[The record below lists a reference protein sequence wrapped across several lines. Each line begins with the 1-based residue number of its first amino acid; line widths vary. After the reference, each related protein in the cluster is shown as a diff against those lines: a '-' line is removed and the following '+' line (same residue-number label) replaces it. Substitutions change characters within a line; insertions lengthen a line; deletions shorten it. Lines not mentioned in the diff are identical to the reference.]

1 MSETPEI
8 IDDPALRALIERVQ
22 QARSSRSSLCIRGG
36 NTKAFYGDTPRGE
49 PLDMGALTGIS
60 SYEPTELV
68 VSARAGTPLAELE
81 AVLAEKGQC
90 LAFEPPRFAPGGND
104 SGTVPRGGT
113 VGGMVA
119 AGLSGPSRAAVG
131 AVRDHVLGATLLNG
145 KAEVLSFGGQVMKNV
160 AGYDVSRVLA
170 GSMGVLGAIC
180 EVSLKVLPLP
190 AATATLRFEM
200 DQARAIRQ
208 LNEWAGRPLPLH
220 ASAWWQGLL
229 VLRLS
234 GAAAA
239 VHSAAQSLGGELLPP
254 ELASAFWTGLR
265 DQSDE
270 YFVNARNALDNG
282 ATLWRLSVPQTAP
295 PLALDGDS
303 LVEWGGAQRWLC
315 TRLSAAAVRDAAA
328 AAGGHA
334 TLVMGHDRSAGV
346 FAPLKSPLDRI
357 HRELKRAFDPD
368 GVFNPGRL
376 YPGLCP

>member
-1 MSETPEI
+1 MT
-8 IDDPALRALIERVQ
+8 DQDPALDALIERVQ
-22 QARSSRSSLCIRGG
+22 QARASRGTLCIRGG
-36 NTKAFYGDTPRGE
+36 DTKHFYGNEPRGE
-49 PLDMGALTGIS
+49 PLDMGTLAGIS

-68 VSARAGTPLAELE
+68 VTVRAGTPLADLE
-81 AVLAEKGQC
+81 AELAEQGQC
-90 LAFEPPRFAPGGND
+90 LAFEPPRFGPH
-104 SGTVPRGGT
+104 GT

-145 KAEVLSFGGQVMKNV
+145 KGEVLSFGGQVMKNV
-160 AGYDVSRVLA
+160 AGYDVSRLLA

-190 AATATLRFEM
+190 AATATLRFEL
-200 DQARAIRQ
+200 DQGSAIRR

-229 VLRLS
+229 VLRLA

-239 VHSAAQSLGGELLPP
+239 VRTAVQSLGGEVVPQ
-254 ELASAFWTGLR
+254 ELAESFWNGLR
-265 DQSDE
+265 DQKDE
-270 YFVNARNALDNG
+270 YFVSARAALDG
-282 ATLWRLSVPQTAP
+282 GSTLWRLSLPATAP
-295 PLALDGDS
+295 PLSLEGNC

-315 TRLSAAAVRDAAA
+315 TALPAATVRDAAA
-328 AAGGHA
+328 AVGGHA
-334 TLVMGHDRSAGV
+334 TLFMGHDRSAGV